1 MRRRGLLV
9 GAAGLLASGAAAQ
22 APGVITSQ
30 LRFDS
35 RGRSIRAVA
44 FRPESLT
51 TPAAGL
57 VYLHGSGSI
66 GRQQLRFA
74 RTFAEQQRMLVF
86 VPVYTDA
93 GPDDGVRRAPLMN
106 AWRDCADDAA
116 DWLIAEGVDPR
127 RVAVTGYSLG
137 SYIAVDSVLGGGHAT
152 AAVGIAAGWDVYP
165 PRPPRRRIPVLI
177 VRAASDDH
185 VSPSS
190 TDRLIRFL
198 RDADVPVRDSR
209 IPDAEHLMSDPH
221 WVEAQRL
228 TADFVTDVFDLTD
241 LPA

>member
-1 MRRRGLLV
+1 MRRRGLLF
-9 GAAGLLASGAAAQ
+9 GAAGLLATGAAAQ
-22 APGVITSQ
+22 TQGVITTQ
-30 LRFDS
+30 LRFES

-44 FRPESLT
+44 FRPEGST
-51 TPAAGL
+51 APAAGL

-66 GRQQLRFA
+66 GRRQLRFA
-74 RTFAEQQRMLVF
+74 QTFAEQQRMLVL

-93 GPDDGVRRAPLMN
+93 GSDDGVRRAPLMN

-116 DWLIAEGVDPR
+116 DWLVEEGADPG

-137 SYIAVDSVLGGGHAT
+137 SHIAVDSVLGGGRAS

-165 PRPPRRRIPVLI
+165 PRPPRRRVPVLI

-190 TDRLIRFL
+190 TDRLVRFL
-198 RDADVPVRDSR
+198 RDANVPVRDSR

-221 WVEAQRL
+221 WIEAQSL
-228 TADFVTDVFDLTD
+228 TADFLTDVFDLTD
-241 LPA
+241 PSA